1 MAGITYVRFET
12 IEFEGDE
19 VDISGWVFPI
29 GVAIGNVI
37 ETKSGLRVLPFIV
50 PQVQI
55 VHANADAEVSSVF
68 LGCAP
73 CLLSTSDTQAEF
85 AIDLGATLAGE
96 SVFGTFSVNV
106 TTMEHSNPTV
116 TVGGGFTF

>member
-1 MAGITYVRFET
+1 V
-12 IEFEGDE
+12 
-19 VDISGWVFPI
+19 VPI

-37 ETKSGLRVLPFIV
+37 ETESGLRVLPFIV

-55 VHANADAEVSSVF
+55 FHTSTDAEVSSAF

-73 CLLSTSDTQAEF
+73 CLLSASGTQAEF

-96 SVFGTFSVNV
+96 SFFGTFGVNV
-106 TTMEHSNPTV
+106 TTMERSNPMV
-116 TVGGGFTF
+116 SVGAGYTF